1 MKKFVFATV
10 LAMSLLFGSSNTAT
24 AQAGSAFYVELLG
37 NGLIFSAN
45 YDMRFNKSVDGS
57 GLGGRLGIGYVGGGD
72 AGGSVV
78 TVPVMVNYLLGKD
91 GKYFEIGGGVTYV
104 AGSADFGDGFE
115 DTVIG
120 TLSFQ
125 YRRQPVDG
133 GFMWKIG
140 FTPILASGTFI
151 PYWPGVSIGY
161 CW

>member
-1 MKKFVFATV
+1 MKK
-10 LAMSLLFGSSNTAT
+10 LLFISTLVAFVTFVNPGNLKAQSTNTV
-24 AQAGSAFYVELLG
+24 FVELLG

-45 YDMRFNKSVDGS
+45 YDMRFNKDEGN
-57 GLGGRLGIGYVGGGD
+57 GLGARLGVGYIGGGD
-72 AGGSVV
+72 AGGTVI
-78 TVPVMVNYLLGKD
+78 TVPAMVNYLLGKD
-91 GKYFEIGGGVTYV
+91 GKYLEIGGGVTYV

-120 TLSFQ
+120 TLSIQ

-140 FTPILASGTFI
+140 LTPIIASGAFI